1 MKFDSLS
8 RIVLVAAVASGF
20 ALTAKAEGKQVPA
33 QPQGPSATTR
43 TLDGQRPPP
52 PKPDPKDKKHK
63 RKTPPKPAPPPP
75 PKPPP
80 KTPPGG

>member
-1 MKFDSLS
+1 MKFDSFS

-20 ALTAKAEGKQVPA
+20 ALAAQAGSKQAPA
-33 QPQGPSATTR
+33 QPRGPNATTR
-43 TLDGQRPPP
+43 SLDGQRPPPP

-63 RKTPPKPAPPPP
+63 RKGSKPPQPPKP

-80 KTPPGG
+80 GG